1 MKFLAPGILGS
12 LVLVASAPV
21 VWAQDTTSAS
31 SATLFSSHDVLQL
44 TLEAD
49 FHQIRR
55 DRSQD
60 TEYRPGRIS
69 FAQPD
74 GSRRSLD
81 VGVKTRGITRLQRNV
96 CNFPPLR
103 LNFRTRDAEGTVFA
117 GQDKLKLVVHC
128 QDHRDEYEQYVLRE
142 YLAYRV
148 YALLTPFSFK
158 VRLARIA
165 YVGVAD
171 NDTISKYAFLIED
184 DDEMARRN
192 GGSILDREGVHQ
204 NEIDEFQGTLFSM
217 FQYLIGNTDWKVS
230 VLHNVKLV
238 LRDGDPIP
246 VAVAYDF
253 DFSGAVNTDYAEP
266 DPGTGLRSVR
276 QRLFMSPCRT
286 EYDLSR
292 VLTRFTEN
300 KETIYPMYSE
310 LEGFSETSIR
320 SSLEYFDGFYR
331 VLERPDAVRR
341 VFVRSCPMSGPP
353 A

>member
-1 MKFLAPGILGS
+1 MRGIALAA
-12 LVLVASAPV
+12 LVLPGLLCLGGDSAWSQEVP
-21 VWAQDTTSAS
+21 AIDSIPP
-31 SATLFSSHDVLQL
+31 LFSSHELLEL
-44 TLEAD
+44 TLAAD
-49 FHQIRR
+49 FNQLRR
-55 DRSQD
+55 DRGQD

-74 GSRRSLD
+74 GSHRSLA

-158 VRLARIA
+158 VRLARIT
-165 YVGVAD
+165 YVGITN
-171 NDTISKYAFLIED
+171 NDTITKYAFLIED

-192 GGSILDREGVHQ
+192 GRSILDQEGVHQ
-204 NEIDEFQGTLFSM
+204 TEIDEGEGTLFSV
-217 FQYLIGNTDWKVS
+217 FQYLIGNVDWKVS
-230 VLHNVKLV
+230 GLHNVKLV

-246 VAVAYDF
+246 VAVPYDF
-253 DFSGAVNTDYAEP
+253 DFSGAVNAEYAEP
-266 DPGTGLRSVR
+266 DRDSGLRSVR
-276 QRLFMSPCRT
+276 QRLFISPCRT

-292 VLTRFTEN
+292 ALARFIEN
-300 KETIYPMYSE
+300 KDTIYQMYAG
-310 LEGFSETSIR
+310 LEGFSETSIKT
-320 SSLEYFDGFYR
+320 SLEYFDEFYR

-341 VFVRSCPMSGPP
+341 VFVRSCPGS
-353 A
+353 

>member
-12 LVLVASAPV
+12 LALVAAAHA

-31 SATLFSSHDVLQL
+31 SATLFSSHDVLEL

-69 FAQPD
+69 WAQPD
-74 GSRRSLD
+74 GSRRSLA
-81 VGVKTRGITRLQRNV
+81 VGVKTRGIFRLRRDV

-103 LNFRTRDAEGTVFA
+103 LNFRTRDAAGTVFA

-148 YALLTPFSFK
+148 YALLTPFSFQ
-158 VRLARIA
+158 VRLARIT
-165 YVGVAD
+165 YVGVTD
-171 NDTISKYAFLIED
+171 NDTISKYAFFIED
-184 DDEMARRN
+184 EDEMARRN
-192 GGSILDREGVHQ
+192 GGLILDREGVHQ
-204 NEIDEFQGTLFSM
+204 ADIDEGQGTFFSV
-217 FQYLIGNTDWKVS
+217 FQYMIGNTDWKVS
-230 VLHNVKLV
+230 VLHNVRLV

-246 VAVAYDF
+246 VAVAYDL
-253 DFSGAVNTDYAEP
+253 DWSGAVNTEYAEP
-266 DPGTGLRSVR
+266 DRDLGMRSVK
-276 QRLFMSPCRT
+276 QRLFISPCRT

-292 VLTRFTEN
+292 VLTLFAEN
-300 KETIYPMYSE
+300 KDTIYRMYSE

-320 SSLEYFDGFYR
+320 TSLEYFDEFYR

-341 VFVRSCPMSGPP
+341 VFVRSCPSG
-353 A
+353 

>member
-1 MKFLAPGILGS
+1 MKFLAAGIVGS
-12 LVLVASAPV
+12 LALMACAHVM
-21 VWAQDTTSAS
+21 WAQDTTGAS
-31 SATLFSSHDVLQL
+31 PGTLFSSHDVLQL

-49 FHQIRR
+49 FDQLRR

-69 FAQPD
+69 FSQPD
-74 GSRRSLD
+74 GSRRTLE

-103 LNFRTRDAEGTVFA
+103 LNFRTRDAVGTAFA
-117 GQDKLKLVVHC
+117 GQDKLKLVAHC
-128 QDHRDEYEQYVLRE
+128 QDHRNEYEQYVLRE
-142 YLAYRV
+142 FLVYRI

-158 VRLARIA
+158 VRLARIT
-165 YVGVAD
+165 YVGGAAD
-171 NDTISKYAFLIED
+171 DTTTKYAFLIED

-192 GGSILDREGVHQ
+192 GGTVMEQEGVHQ
-204 NEIDEFQGTLFSM
+204 SDIDEFQGTLFAV

-230 VLHNVKLV
+230 RLHNVKLI

-246 VAVAYDF
+246 VAVPYDF

-266 DPGTGLRSVR
+266 DRDLGLQSVR
-276 QRLFMSPCRT
+276 QRVFISPCRT

-292 VLTRFTEN
+292 SLALLLDN
-300 KETIYPMYSE
+300 KDAVYGMYSE

-320 SSLEYFDGFYR
+320 SSLEYFDEFFG

-341 VFVRSCPMSGPP
+341 VFVRSCPIG
-353 A
+353 